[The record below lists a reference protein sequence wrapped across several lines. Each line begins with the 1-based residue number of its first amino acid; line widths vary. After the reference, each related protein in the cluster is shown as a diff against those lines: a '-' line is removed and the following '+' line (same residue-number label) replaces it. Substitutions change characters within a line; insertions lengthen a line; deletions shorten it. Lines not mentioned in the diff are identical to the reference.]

1 MSAFFDS
8 LGDRFL
14 VFSIRIIELE
24 RPLCKSF
31 SGKHIYNQMFRAG
44 TSAGANF
51 EEARAGES
59 KADFIHKM
67 QVVLKELREA
77 KYWISLVKASEL
89 CKNIELL
96 DNLLNESIELANITA
111 RSILTAKSNKEK
123 TKDTG

>member
-1 MSAFFDS
+1 M
-8 LGDRFL
+8 